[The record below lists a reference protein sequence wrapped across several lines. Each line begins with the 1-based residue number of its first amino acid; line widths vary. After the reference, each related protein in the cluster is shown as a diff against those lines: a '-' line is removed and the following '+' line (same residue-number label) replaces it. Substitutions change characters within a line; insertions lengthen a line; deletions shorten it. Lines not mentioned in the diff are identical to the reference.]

1 MRSGMM
7 PRNGRAGYNVRVLNT
22 KKGRMQAS
30 HRRLKETP
38 PEWCSQLVEV
48 QQNASCRAPFT
59 HIPAT
64 LAVPLTLSRDKYLRS
79 VQRANRGLSDAHT
92 SLGGSTASMPLPTD
106 WWVWYNHARF
116 LRRRGVYVD
125 LATNDAIWRSNTYF
139 FDACLGWGG
148 LCIEASEVHYDR
160 IKRERSCTLV
170 PACVSNATNV
180 SLTFSGGVG
189 WRGGSSRL
197 SAKPADPSAPL
208 RSQDR
213 RLRCRSLDDIFTSTT
228 TKHVDVLSLDMQRMM
243 LCNDS
248 VDTCVENN
256 VAQPSAA
263 AVALRILL
271 SRPGCPR
278 LPQATPGCP
287 RLHGASALGTNSL
300 PVRLRWSAIS
310 SCFDHTVGG
319 HVLLPHGLDRRR
331 PAPVPASQL
340 AVHLPYRQHGGG
352 LGRAASRMMPN
363 GKCFNSPVL

>member
-1 MRSGMM
+1 MM

-92 SLGGSTASMPLPTD
+92 SLGGSTASMPPWMSGQGQD

-170 PACVSNATNV
+170 PACVSNASNV
-180 SLTFSGGVG
+180 SLTFSGGMG

-197 SAKPADPSAPL
+197 SAKSAEAPL

-228 TKHVDVLSLDMQRMM
+228 TKHVDVLSLDIEGHEVQALESVNLRNTRIDIIISENPDVKSLLQRAGYR
-243 LCNDS
+243 
-248 VDTCVENN
+248 
-256 VAQPSAA
+256 AQSAA
-263 AVALRILL
+263 HDHIFL
-271 SRPGCPR
+271 RPGFELGIVRPR
-278 LPQATPGCP
+278 A
-287 RLHGASALGTNSL
+287 
-300 PVRLRWSAIS
+300 
-310 SCFDHTVGG
+310 
-319 HVLLPHGLDRRR
+319 
-331 PAPVPASQL
+331 AP
-340 AVHLPYRQHGGG
+340 
-352 LGRAASRMMPN
+352 LGR
-363 GKCFNSPVL
+363 G